1 MSARQWTD
9 DDIFE
14 LINLYEEKEFLWNVN
29 HKLYRNRDK
38 KMSAFEEIATK
49 FNCDVNEVQRKI
61 HNLRNQV
68 SHELQKMKKVK
79 SGDGA
84 DDRYESKWKFFSA
97 LKFIVPC
104 FIPTKTTSNMVSII
118 FK

>member
-9 DDIFE
+9 DEIFV

-38 KMSAFEEIATK
+38 KRSAFEEIATK

-68 SHELQKMKKVK
+68 CILIVK
-79 SGDGA
+79 F
-84 DDRYESKWKFFSA
+84 Y
-97 LKFIVPC
+97 I
-104 FIPTKTTSNMVSII
+104 
-118 FK
+118 

>member
-14 LINLYEEKEFLWNVN
+14 LINLYEEKEFMWNAN

-38 KMSAFEEIATK
+38 KTSAFEEIAAK

-68 SHELQKMKKVK
+68 CILIVK
-79 SGDGA
+79 L
-84 DDRYESKWKFFSA
+84 YIYYK
-97 LKFIVPC
+97 
-104 FIPTKTTSNMVSII
+104 II
-118 FK
+118 

>member
-14 LINLYEEKEFLWNVN
+14 LINLYEEKDFLWNVN
-29 HKLYRNRDK
+29 HKLYTNRDK

-49 FNCDVNEVQRKI
+49 LNFDVNEVQRKI

-68 SHELQKMKKVK
+68 CIM
-79 SGDGA
+79 
-84 DDRYESKWKFFSA
+84 
-97 LKFIVPC
+97 
-104 FIPTKTTSNMVSII
+104 
-118 FK
+118 

>member
-38 KMSAFEEIATK
+38 I
-49 FNCDVNEVQRKI
+49 
-61 HNLRNQV
+61 
-68 SHELQKMKKVK
+68 
-79 SGDGA
+79 
-84 DDRYESKWKFFSA
+84 
-97 LKFIVPC
+97 
-104 FIPTKTTSNMVSII
+104 
-118 FK
+118 